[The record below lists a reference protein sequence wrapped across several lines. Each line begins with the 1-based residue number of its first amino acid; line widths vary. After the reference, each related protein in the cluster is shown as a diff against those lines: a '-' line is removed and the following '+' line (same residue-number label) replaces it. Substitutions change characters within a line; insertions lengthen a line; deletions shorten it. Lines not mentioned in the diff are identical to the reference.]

1 MFYNCIN
8 LIKIS
13 IKHKKRGF
21 IINNTKKNINILK
34 VFIKINV
41 IKFIN
46 IKNNKIIVYINYKNN
61 KPIFI
66 NIINLFKN
74 SNKKFISLKNLKKI
88 SLKHNWIFILS
99 TNKGII
105 NNYEALKLNI
115 GGLVLAK
122 IWN

>member
-13 IKHKKRGF
+13 TKHKKKGF
-21 IINNTKKNINILK
+21 IINNSKKNINILK
-34 VFIKINV
+34 AFIKINI

-61 KPIFI
+61 KPVFN
-66 NIINLFKN
+66 NIINIFKS

-88 SLKHNWIFILS
+88 SNKHNWVFILS
-99 TNKGII
+99 TNKGLI
-105 NNYEALKLNI
+105 NNYEALKLKV
-115 GGLVLAK
+115 GGLIIAK